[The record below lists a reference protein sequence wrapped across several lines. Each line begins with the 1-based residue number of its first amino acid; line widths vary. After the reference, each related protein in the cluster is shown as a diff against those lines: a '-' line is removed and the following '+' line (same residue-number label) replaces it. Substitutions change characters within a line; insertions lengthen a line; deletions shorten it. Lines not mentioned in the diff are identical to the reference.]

1 MFSKFISGLILL
13 VLGLGAAF
21 AGESPAATPAS
32 ATPVAILPLQ
42 FAGWHI
48 SGSTKT
54 SKDPAVADSVNAAL
68 LKEYGL
74 TDFES
79 GTYAR
84 DDGRKVALKAIRFAD
99 ASGAYGAFTFYK
111 MPQMLKES
119 IPDQGSSLNERVLFY
134 RGNILVDAV
143 FEKLSAMSAAELRDL
158 SEALPLPAGNTRNLP
173 SLPEYLPKSDSVTNT
188 KYVVGPVGFE
198 KISAPLSAQLVD
210 FSSSAEVALGTYQT
224 ADGLATLMLIE
235 YPTPQLAAEHLRR
248 IDAAGQANAQS
259 QAGSPIAIAGPIF
272 DKRTGP
278 MLVIATGAISQKEAR
293 ALLSAVNYEADV
305 TWNENT
311 YQGKKNNLANLLLN
325 VFMLCGILIVFAG
338 VAGLAFGGIRIFL
351 NQILPERVLHRQ
363 KPTDF
368 ISLNLS
374 EGQDGAADTK
384 VSPSIKAV

>member
-1 MFSKFISGLILL
+1 MVSRFMSVLL
-13 VLGLGAAF
+13 LLALSVGSAL
-21 AGESPAATPAS
+21 AGESPTATPPS
-32 ATPVAILPLQ
+32 PLPSILPAQ

-48 SGSTKT
+48 SGSIQT
-54 SKDPAVADSVNAAL
+54 SKNPAVADSVNADL

-79 GTYAR
+79 GTYTGE
-84 DDGRKVALKAIRFAD
+84 DGRKVALKAIRFAD
-99 ASGAYGAFTFYK
+99 ASGAYGAFTYYK

-143 FEKLSAMSAAELRDL
+143 FEKLSAMSAASLREL
-158 SEALPLPAGNTRNLP
+158 SQALPRPAGNAGNLP
-173 SLPEYLPKSDSVTNT
+173 SLPAYLPKSGYVKNT
-188 KYVVGPVGFE
+188 AKYVMGPVGLD

-210 FSSSAEVALGTYQT
+210 FNTSAEVALGTYQT
-224 ADGLATLMLIE
+224 SGGVATLMLIA

-248 IDAAGQANAQS
+248 IDAANQPNAQPQS
-259 QAGSPIAIAGPIF
+259 GSPIAIAGPMF

-278 MLVIATGAISQKEAR
+278 MVVIATGVVSQAEAR

-311 YQGKKNNLANLLLN
+311 YQNKKNNLANLLLN
-325 VFMLCGILIVFAG
+325 VFLLCGILIVFAG
-338 VAGLAFGGIRIFL
+338 VAGLAFGGIRIFF
-351 NQILPERVLHRQ
+351 NRILPEHILHRE
-363 KPTDF
+363 KDADF

-374 EGQDGAADTK
+374 EGQDG
-384 VSPSIKAV
+384 SPIPR

>member
-1 MFSKFISGLILL
+1 MSVLL
-13 VLGLGAAF
+13 LLALSVGSAL
-21 AGESPAATPAS
+21 AGESPTATAPS
-32 ATPVAILPLQ
+32 PLPSILPAQ

-48 SGSTKT
+48 SGSIQT
-54 SKDPAVADSVNAAL
+54 SKDPAVADSVNADL

-79 GTYAR
+79 GTYTGE
-84 DDGRKVALKAIRFAD
+84 DGRKVALKAIRFAD
-99 ASGAYGAFTFYK
+99 ASGAYGAFTYYK

-143 FEKLSAMSAAELRDL
+143 FEKLSAMSAASLREL
-158 SEALPLPAGNTRNLP
+158 SQALPRPAGNAGNLP
-173 SLPEYLPKSDSVTNT
+173 SLPAYLPKSGYVKNT
-188 KYVVGPVGFE
+188 AKYVMGPVGLD

-210 FSSSAEVALGTYQT
+210 FNTSAEVAMGTYQT
-224 ADGLATLMLIE
+224 SGGVATLMLIA

-248 IDAAGQANAQS
+248 IDAANQPNAQPQS
-259 QAGSPIAIAGPIF
+259 GSPIAIAGPMF

-278 MLVIATGAISQKEAR
+278 MVVIATGVVSQAEAR

-311 YQGKKNNLANLLLN
+311 YQNKKNNLANLLLN
-325 VFMLCGILIVFAG
+325 VFLLCGILIVFAG
-338 VAGLAFGGIRIFL
+338 VAGLAFGGIRIFF
-351 NQILPERVLHRQ
+351 NRILPEHILHRE
-363 KPTDF
+363 KDADF

-374 EGQDGAADTK
+374 EGQDR
-384 VSPSIKAV
+384 SPIPR

>member
-1 MFSKFISGLILL
+1 MVSKFISVLILL
-13 VLGLGAAF
+13 LAGLGAAF
-21 AGESPAATPAS
+21 AAEPPAATPAS
-32 ATPVAILPLQ
+32 ILPPQ

-48 SGSTKT
+48 SGSTHG

-79 GTYAR
+79 GTYTR
-84 DDGRKVALKAIRFAD
+84 EDGRKIALKAIRFAD
-99 ASGAYGAFTFYK
+99 ASGAYGAFTYYK

-119 IPDQGSSLNERVLFY
+119 VPDQGASLNERVLFY

-143 FEKLSAMSAAELRDL
+143 FEKLSAMSAAELREL
-158 SEALPLPAGNTRNLP
+158 SEALPRPAGNTRNLP
-173 SLPEYLPKSDSVTNT
+173 SLPAYLPKSGYVKNT
-188 KYVVGPVGFE
+188 AKYVVGPVGLE
-198 KISAPLSAQLVD
+198 KLSAPLSAQLVD
-210 FSSSAEVALGTYQT
+210 FNASAEVALGNYQT
-224 ADGLATLMLIE
+224 ADGVATLMLIA

-248 IDAAGQANAQS
+248 IDAANQPNPQPQPGT
-259 QAGSPIAIAGPIF
+259 PIVIAGPMF

-278 MLVIATGAISQKEAR
+278 MLVIATGTISQGEAR

-311 YQGKKNNLANLLLN
+311 YQGKKNNLGNLLLN
-325 VFMLCGILIVFAG
+325 VFLLCGILIVFAG
-338 VAGLAFGGIRIFL
+338 VAGLAFGGIRIFF
-351 NQILPERVLHRQ
+351 NHILPERVLHRE
-363 KPTDF
+363 KATDF

-374 EGQDGAADTK
+374 EGQDGSADSK

>member
-1 MFSKFISGLILL
+1 
-13 VLGLGAAF
+13 
-21 AGESPAATPAS
+21 
-32 ATPVAILPLQ
+32 
-42 FAGWHI
+42 
-48 SGSTKT
+48 
-54 SKDPAVADSVNAAL
+54 
-68 LKEYGL
+68 
-74 TDFES
+74 
-79 GTYAR
+79 
-84 DDGRKVALKAIRFAD
+84 
-99 ASGAYGAFTFYK
+99 
-111 MPQMLKES
+111 
-119 IPDQGSSLNERVLFY
+119 
-134 RGNILVDAV
+134 
-143 FEKLSAMSAAELRDL
+143 
-158 SEALPLPAGNTRNLP
+158 
-173 SLPEYLPKSDSVTNT
+173 
-188 KYVVGPVGFE
+188 
-198 KISAPLSAQLVD
+198 VD
-210 FSSSAEVALGTYQT
+210 FNSSAEVALGTYQT
-224 ADGLATLMLIE
+224 SDGLATLMLIE

-363 KPTDF
+363 KPTEF

-374 EGQDGAADTK
+374 EGQDGAADSK